1 MIWNE
6 HSDRKGTHAI
16 LSPSSYHWLNYD
28 DEKLISFHENIM
40 AKQEGVEL
48 HELASILINKKK
60 KLAKLKDAFNLFVND
75 CIGFRMR
82 SEQPLEYS
90 ENIFG
95 TADAISF
102 RDGVLMI
109 FDLKTGTTRV
119 SFKQLD
125 VYAALFCLEYQVDP
139 TSIKIV
145 QRIYQFSEYVEVIAD
160 GEYIKEVM
168 DRIVRCD
175 YVLEKA
181 KQRIQ
186 KG

>member
-1 MIWNE
+1 MNWNE

-16 LSPSSYHWLNYD
+16 LSPSTYHWLNYD
-28 DEKLISFHENIM
+28 KERLINWYSNIQ
-40 AKQEGVEL
+40 AKQEGTEL
-48 HELASILINKKK
+48 HELASLLINKKK
-60 KLAKLKDAFNLFVND
+60 KVARTKDAFNLFVND

-90 ENIFG
+90 DNIYG

-109 FDLKTGTTRV
+109 FDLKTGLTKA

-139 TSIKIV
+139 NKIKIV
-145 QRIYQFSEYVEVIAD
+145 QRIYQFSEFVEVIPE
-160 GEYIKEVM
+160 GPYIKEVM
-168 DRIVRCD
+168 DNIVEKDYMLERI
-175 YVLEKA
+175 
-181 KQRIQ
+181 KQAL
-186 KG
+186 